1 MFSENPAI
9 KLYQAKDLAKVSEV
23 KGLVEMELLLGSLLR
38 GCHG

>member
-9 KLYQAKDLAKVSEV
+9 KLYQAKGFTKLSEV
-23 KGLVEMELLLGSLLR
+23 RGLVEMELLLGTSLR